1 MVNQY
6 FGQYLLSKNKI
17 TTQQLVEVMDYERS
31 VRVKLG
37 VLAINAG
44 FMTAKQVENVYQLQ
58 RVKDQ
63 RFGELAVAQEY
74 LTYAQLEDLLE
85 NQHCRHLA
93 LSQVLVDKNYLT
105 LAQLEELLTSY
116 KLENEL
122 SEEEV
127 EANDTVELAQVS
139 QVLLDFSAAGA
150 QGQVYLE
157 YMGLLQRNIVRFLH
171 TDPLIGK
178 NEVITDEKCQWLI
191 HQSIAGEINLFT
203 GLAMDDETLLAIAR
217 HYSGEVLET
226 IDELA
231 KDSVAEFLN
240 MVNGIFCVNASNQG
254 MELDLQLQKVVHN
267 QMPKI
272 AQGYRIPITLSFG
285 KIDVFLAGE

>member
-6 FGQYLLSKNKI
+6 FGQYLLNNKKI
-17 TTQQLVEVMDYERS
+17 TAEQLVEVMDYERS

-44 FMTAKQVENVYQLQ
+44 FMTAEQVENIYQLQ

-63 RFGELAVAQEY
+63 RFGELAVAQGH
-74 LTYAQLEDLLE
+74 LTYAQLEDLLG

-93 LSQVLVDKNYLT
+93 LSQVLVDKEYFT
-105 LAQLEELLTSY
+105 LAQLEEILTSY
-116 KLENEL
+116 KVENQL
-122 SEEEV
+122 SQEEV
-127 EANDTVELAQVS
+127 QASDRIDLDQAGKQI
-139 QVLLDFSAAGA
+139 LDFSVVGA
-150 QGQVYLE
+150 QGEVYLN
-157 YMGLLQRNIVRFLH
+157 YIGLLQRNIVRFLH
-171 TDPLIGK
+171 TDPLLGK
-178 NEVITDEKCQWLI
+178 SEVASDSTCQWLV
-191 HQSIAGEINLFT
+191 HQSIAGEISLFT
-203 GLAMDDETLLAIAR
+203 GLAMDDNTLLAIAR
-217 HYSGEVLET
+217 HYSGEVLEE

-267 QMPKI
+267 QMPKLTN
-272 AQGYRIPITLSFG
+272 GYRIPITLSFG
-285 KIDVFLAGE
+285 KIDVFLAAK